1 MKRIT
6 TLLLAVLLSA
16 CSNTSVSHEPA
27 NVTFAKK
34 ALNEK
39 CLANT
44 DYELVIVK
52 NVSVDIKHKSAKASV
67 AYSKAN
73 PAGILML
80 VLGDNRT
87 EELKNLRKCASPYM
101 GRIIENAFN
110 RTRQ

>member
-16 CSNTSVSHEPA
+16 CTHTPVIHEPA
-27 NVTFAKK
+27 DFMFAKK
-34 ALNEK
+34 AVNKK
-39 CLANT
+39 CLANI
-44 DYELVIVK
+44 DYQLVIVK

-73 PAGILML
+73 PAGVLML

-87 EELKNLRKCASPYM
+87 EELKNIRTCAAPYM
-101 GRIIENAFN
+101 GTILDASF
-110 RTRQ
+110 QP